1 MAAKPSGNG
10 QETQRERVYREVRHA
25 LMSGAFEPGQKI
37 TVASLASALGVSAMP
52 VRESL
57 RRLAAERALE
67 MQPNRSVRVPRLSR
81 PDILKLREVREHIEG
96 YAACEAARCI
106 TQTELGEVTQLMIA
120 LVAARARQDGRQ
132 LARLNEEFH
141 FTIYCAARV
150 PVLTDVIAT
159 LWLHSAPTLSIAFRP
174 AFLPRYPVE
183 TQNRNNRA
191 LINALERGD
200 GDAAAKALRAEIS
213 EGSRILDAILREID
227 WDSTAPTGKAIAAK
241 ELEFIA
247 NTALAMTS

>member
-1 MAAKPSGNG
+1 MAAKQNGNG
-10 QETQRERVYREVRHA
+10 QETQRERVYREVRRA
-25 LMSGAFEPGQKI
+25 LMGGAFEPGQKI
-37 TVASLASALGVSAMP
+37 TVASLASALGVSTMP

-57 RRLAAERALE
+57 RRLAAEQALE
-67 MQPNRSVRVPRLSR
+67 MRPNRSVRVPRLSR
-81 PDILKLREVREHIEG
+81 TDILKLREVRELIEG
-96 YAACEAARCI
+96 YAVFEAAHQI
-106 TQTELGEVTQLMIA
+106 TSAELGEVTQLMIA
-120 LVAARARQDGRQ
+120 LMAARARQDGRQ

-141 FTIYCAARV
+141 FTIYRAAGV
-150 PVLTDVIAT
+150 PVLTDIIAT

-174 AFLPRYPVE
+174 EFLPRYPSE

-191 LINALERGD
+191 LINALERGE

-227 WDSTAPTGKAIAAK
+227 WDSTAPTGKAIAVK

-247 NTALAMTS
+247 NAAVAMTS

>member
-1 MAAKPSGNG
+1 MAPRSSSNG
-10 QETQRERVYREVRHA
+10 QETRREQVYREVRRA
-25 LMSGAFEPGQKI
+25 LMGGSFEPGQKI

-52 VRESL
+52 VREAL

-81 PDILKLREVREHIEG
+81 SDILKLREVRELIEG
-96 YAACEAARCI
+96 YAAREAARRI

-120 LVAARARQDGRQ
+120 MMAARARQDGRQ

-141 FTIYCAARV
+141 FTIYRAARV
-150 PVLTDVIAT
+150 PVLTDIIAT

-174 AFLPRYPVE
+174 EFLPRYPSE
-183 TQNRNNRA
+183 TQNHNNRA

-200 GDAAAKALRAEIS
+200 GDAAATALRAEIA
-213 EGSRILDAILREID
+213 EGSRILDAVLREID
-227 WDSTAPTGKAIAAK
+227 WDSASTAGSAVEP
-241 ELEFIA
+241 EEFEIIA
-247 NTALAMTS
+247 NAALAMTS